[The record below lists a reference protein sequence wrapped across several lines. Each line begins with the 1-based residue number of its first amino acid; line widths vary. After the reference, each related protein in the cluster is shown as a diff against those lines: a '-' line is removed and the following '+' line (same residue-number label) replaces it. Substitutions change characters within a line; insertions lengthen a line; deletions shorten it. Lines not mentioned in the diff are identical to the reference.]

1 MPRVHLGAAAQTSGI
16 APRSPGCGGKKR
28 RRPTESVGLCQRDN
42 LTERCRRQETAGG
55 EARSE
60 IAHDR
65 APSRN
70 ARETTAV
77 TASKEGLSPQ
87 SYFATLRTAH
97 SRWSSRIAVRGG
109 RKRAATCRT
118 HATARRKRQTELCG
132 LCAWCCSVSLQRCIS
147 NNHLN
152 LRKII
157 DKKLIK
163 TIANA
168 IAAETHHAE

>member
-1 MPRVHLGAAAQTSGI
+1 MLLWLSLLF
-16 APRSPGCGGKKR
+16 KR
-28 RRPTESVGLCQRDN
+28 RRSSPHNVESAGRLTCAFYN
-42 LTERCRRQETAGG
+42 LQLFLNINLYHWKHN
-55 EARSE
+55 SKL
-60 IAHDR
+60 IA
-65 APSRN
+65 P
-70 ARETTAV
+70 
-77 TASKEGLSPQ
+77 
-87 SYFATLRTAH
+87 LRTAH